1 MGYKFNYNPK
11 SQAEYLKLLKNL
23 KSLKVTKYSAQ
34 KIYEFY
40 AIRYILDF
48 TPLKNQDYFIRKF
61 GKEFKSNFINIYLNQ
76 TNDKVF
82 NNLVND
88 IKIFI
93 SSKKFKLYYLKNI
106 IK

>member
-1 MGYKFNYNPK
+1 M
-11 SQAEYLKLLKNL
+11 
-23 KSLKVTKYSAQ
+23 
-34 KIYEFY
+34 
-40 AIRYILDF
+40 
-48 TPLKNQDYFIRKF
+48 KF

-93 SSKKFKLYYLKNI
+93 FKKVQTLLSKKYY
-106 IK
+106 